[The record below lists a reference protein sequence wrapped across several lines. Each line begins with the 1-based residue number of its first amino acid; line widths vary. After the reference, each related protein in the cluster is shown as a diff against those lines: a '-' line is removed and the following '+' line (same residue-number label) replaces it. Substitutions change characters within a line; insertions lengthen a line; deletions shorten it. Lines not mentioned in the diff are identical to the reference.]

1 MGVEAFVEGL
11 GLPLAWSMAVL
22 DMLLLLFSAFF
33 LQIKSS
39 LISLCI
45 FYTFLHLLFA
55 ELLSLQE
62 GKSELFFLVF
72 HPPFIS
78 QRFYAF
84 LFSPKVNTGNSQAR
98 LLTCPLALS
107 NCHRP
112 NCQTFPG
119 AKWHQCQ
126 RARWQQWQ

>member
-1 MGVEAFVEGL
+1 VAGAAL
-11 GLPLAWSMAVL
+11 S
-22 DMLLLLFSAFF
+22 
-33 LQIKSS
+33 
-39 LISLCI
+39 
-45 FYTFLHLLFA
+45 

-98 LLTCPLALS
+98 LLT
-107 NCHRP
+107 
-112 NCQTFPG
+112 
-119 AKWHQCQ
+119 
-126 RARWQQWQ
+126 